1 MQVYIVVFGR
11 RAVLPIDVNVA
22 GVHQDEPL
30 VMENCDFE
38 ATDLSA
44 SFCIF
49 LSHGE
54 CDIKIHTHS
63 KP

>member
-1 MQVYIVVFGR
+1 M
-11 RAVLPIDVNVA
+11 LPIDVNVA

-44 SFCIF
+44 SLCIF